1 VETDVRDIRAAGG
14 EPVKATAGEAGRSII
29 AGEVEAVLFTDPGQA
44 AGILDAAA
52 MTGDRVGLRQALSR
66 LQVVSLGPDCTAA
79 LQRFG
84 IGPLLEAEGRD
95 LKQLKAL
102 PGAGDPFRPDPH
114 AVFLAACRREEVP
127 YTPIW
132 LMRQAGRYM
141 EEYRHI
147 RAKVS
152 MLELCRSAELVSEVT
167 VHAAETLGVDAAIIF
182 ADLLLIVE
190 PLGLKLEYRSGEGP
204 VITPAIRDA
213 AAIDRLREVSRG
225 DLEYVCEAIRRTR
238 AELVGRIPLIGF
250 AGAPFTVGS
259 YIVEGGASRSFQHT
273 KTLMYRD
280 EGAWNALMGKIVRG
294 TIDYIKGQIEAGAQA
309 IQLFDSWVGCLSPA
323 DYRRYVKPHTVAVIK
338 ELPDDVPIIHF
349 GTGTG
354 ALLRDMKMAGGSV
367 LGLDWRVD
375 LDEAWNRIGPD
386 TAVMGNLDSLTLFGD
401 EAVLRREVERIL
413 RQADNRKGHIFNLG
427 HGILPGTPVDN
438 VRRLVDLVHELS
450 QRSRSPRMES
460 P

>member
-1 VETDVRDIRAAGG
+1 VDAVARDIRAAGG
-14 EPVKATAGEAGRSII
+14 EPVEASAAEAVRGMLD
-29 AGEVEAVLFTDPGQA
+29 GEVDVVLFTEPAQA
-44 AGILDAAA
+44 AGILNAAA
-52 MTGDRVGLRQALSR
+52 MTGQRVSLRQALSD
-66 LQVVSLGPDCTAA
+66 LQVVSLDPDCSAA

-84 IGPLLEAEGRD
+84 IGPLVEAEGRD
-95 LKQLKAL
+95 LKRLEAL
-102 PGAGDPFRPDPH
+102 SAAGDPFRRDPD
-114 AVFLAACRREEVP
+114 AVFLAACHREEVP

-141 EEYRHI
+141 AEYRHI
-147 RAKVS
+147 RNKVS
-152 MLELCRSAELVSEVT
+152 MLELCRSPDLVSEVT
-167 VHAAETLGVDAAIIF
+167 VHAAETLDVDAAIIF

-204 VITPAIRDA
+204 AITPSVRDA
-213 AAIDRLREVSRG
+213 AAIDGLREVARD
-225 DLEYVCEAIRRTR
+225 DLEYVYEAIRRTR

-259 YIVEGGASRSFQHT
+259 YLVEGGASRSFQHT

-280 EGAWNALMGKIVRG
+280 EGAWNALMTKIVRA
-294 TIDYIKGQIEAGAQA
+294 TVDYIKGQIEAGAQA

-323 DYRRYVKPHTVAVIK
+323 DYRRYVKTHTAAVLR
-338 ELPDDVPIIHF
+338 ELPDDIPVIHF

-386 TAVMGNLDSLTLFGD
+386 TAVMGNLDPLSLFGD
-401 EAVLRREVERIL
+401 DAVLRREVERIL
-413 RQADNRKGHIFNLG
+413 RQADNRNGHIFNIG

-450 QRSRSPRMES
+450 QRSGSTRMDSP
-460 P
+460 

>member
-1 VETDVRDIRAAGG
+1 
-14 EPVKATAGEAGRSII
+14 
-29 AGEVEAVLFTDPGQA
+29 
-44 AGILDAAA
+44 
-52 MTGDRVGLRQALSR
+52 
-66 LQVVSLGPDCTAA
+66 
-79 LQRFG
+79 
-84 IGPLLEAEGRD
+84 
-95 LKQLKAL
+95 
-102 PGAGDPFRPDPH
+102 
-114 AVFLAACRREEVP
+114 
-127 YTPIW
+127 
-132 LMRQAGRYM
+132 
-141 EEYRHI
+141 
-147 RAKVS
+147 

-213 AAIDRLREVSRG
+213 AAIDGLREVSRG

-294 TIDYIKGQIEAGAQA
+294 TVDYIKGQIEAGAQA

-323 DYRRYVKPHTVAVIK
+323 DYRRYVKPHTAAVIK

>member
-1 VETDVRDIRAAGG
+1 VEAPFPEAVRRIL
-14 EPVKATAGEAGRSII
+14 
-29 AGEVEAVLFTDPGQA
+29 AGEVEAILFTEPGQA
-44 AGILDAAA
+44 AAILDAAA
-52 MTGDRVGLRQALSR
+52 MTGDRVSLRQALSR
-66 LQVVSLGPDCTAA
+66 LQVASLGPDCSAA

-84 IGPLLEAEGRD
+84 IGTPLEAEGRD

-102 PGAGDPFRPDPH
+102 SGAGVPFRPDPD

-152 MLELCRSAELVSEVT
+152 MLELCKSPELVSEVT

-190 PLGLKLEYRSGEGP
+190 PLGLKLEFRAGEGP
-204 VITPAIRDA
+204 VITPAVRDA
-213 AAIDRLREVSRG
+213 KAIDGLREVSRG
-225 DLEYVCEAIRRTR
+225 DLEYVYEAIRRTR

-280 EGAWNALMGKIVRG
+280 EGAWNALMAKIVRG
-294 TIDYIKGQIEAGAQA
+294 TVDYLKGQIEAGAQA

-323 DYRRYVKPHTVAVIK
+323 DYRRYVKPHSAAVIR
-338 ELPDDVPIIHF
+338 ELPDNVPVIHF

-413 RQADNRKGHIFNLG
+413 RQADNRSGHIFNLG

-450 QRSRSPRMES
+450 QRSRTPKVES